1 MRLEEKSSLKF
12 PPTNLSKNQL
22 TKKADGVWQKYTN
35 TNTTPHYLQGLLID
49 VKSILGS
56 IIRVKTCCCEKCCK
70 NARKSIT
77 PLKLV
82 TYFQRW
88 LLLAGVAGEQQPLTT
103 RVALQKPS
111 PVHTPAPEAATT
123 TATTTTTTTTTSSTA
138 AFVQTSR
145 QFVDRQLGRR
155 RSSVTVDV
163 DDDDDDDDAV
173 CSEATLR
180 RDAVVRRGCVAAG
193 LDPHLFRGQDLDQ
206 EPRLDDKSLF
216 VQVSWRCDNP
226 SIEKLPSIKN
236 DSNLQSPNLK
246 ETAEPN
252 TYNFLRLIL
261 FSLFVLNK
269 FGQ

>member
-1 MRLEEKSSLKF
+1 MRS
-12 PPTNLSKNQL
+12 
-22 TKKADGVWQKYTN
+22 V
-35 TNTTPHYLQGLLID
+35 
-49 VKSILGS
+49 
-56 IIRVKTCCCEKCCK
+56 VKTSCCEKCCK

-82 TYFQRW
+82 PCFQCW

-111 PVHTPAPEAATT
+111 PVHTPAPEAS
-123 TATTTTTTTTTSSTA
+123 TTTTTTTTTTTAATTSSTA

-163 DDDDDDDDAV
+163 DIDDDDDDDDAV

-180 RDAVVRRGCVAAG
+180 RDAVIRRGCVPAG
-193 LDPHLFRGQDLDQ
+193 LDPHLLRGQDLDQ

-216 VQVSWRCDNP
+216 VQVSWRCDNS

-236 DSNLQSPNLK
+236 DSNLHSP
-246 ETAEPN
+246 
-252 TYNFLRLIL
+252 I
-261 FSLFVLNK
+261 
-269 FGQ
+269 